1 MEFDLLSQQL
11 INSYQRDFPLCD
23 RPFLKLA
30 QQFDVTEQQV
40 IATLKQLKEQG
51 VLSRLGPVFNHQQA
65 GASTLAAV
73 AVPIDDM
80 DRVAEIINSFESVNH
95 NYAREHHYNL
105 WFVVTAPTAKDLKRE
120 LTEIGD
126 ATACEVLILPMEKSH
141 HIDLSFKVCFKPVQ
155 EMAS

>member
-30 QQFDVTEQQV
+30 QQFGVSEQQV
-40 IATLKQLKEQG
+40 LTTLKTLKKNG

-65 GASTLAAV
+65 GSSTLAAV
-73 AVPIDDM
+73 AVPANDI
-80 DRVAEIINSFESVNH
+80 DRVAEIINNFEQINH

-105 WFVVTAPTAKDLKRE
+105 WFVVTAPTPEDLTQA
-120 LTEIGD
+120 LTDIGD

-141 HIDLSFKVCFKPVQ
+141 HIDLSFTVCFKPVMEQ
-155 EMAS
+155 VS